1 MSGRKAWRRGAR
13 VFRPHR
19 SVPAAVVAVA
29 LAVAGV
35 LTLIEAV
42 ASTPGSPVRAESLDR
57 AVDWVAARWADP
69 ATMAASALAVL
80 LGLVLLGLGVT
91 PGRPRLVPLA
101 SDDPLS
107 AVGITKGAARRY
119 MAAVADDV
127 EGVSRAR
134 ARLGR
139 RRLDVRVTTPLREPG
154 DLRER
159 VTAAVERHLEELAPL
174 RRPKVRVA
182 VRRKEPRVR

>member
-1 MSGRKAWRRGAR
+1 
-13 VFRPHR
+13 
-19 SVPAAVVAVA
+19 
-29 LAVAGV
+29 
-35 LTLIEAV
+35 
-42 ASTPGSPVRAESLDR
+42 
-57 AVDWVAARWADP
+57 
-69 ATMAASALAVL
+69 MAASALAVL